1 MRFFIPALALIT
13 AALSAPVSAAPT
25 SRESPDPA
33 RLRASVAALV
43 GFGTRHTLSAPD
55 DPKRGIGAARRW
67 AGTELTRISDSCGGC
82 ITVANIGRGFT
93 GERAPDGVQVVDVL
107 GFQNGRDPK
116 RMVIVMGHIDSRVSD
131 VMDAVSDAP
140 GANDDASG
148 VALVL
153 ESARILSKERFDAS
167 ILYAITSG
175 EEQGLWG
182 ATLLADTA
190 KEKGWDVVAVLN
202 NDIVGNT
209 VGQNGVKVDDRVRVF
224 SEGIRASEDLPQ
236 QMARRADGGE
246 DDGPSRALAKAVDH
260 IADTLP
266 RGLDVTM
273 IRRPDRFGRGGDHSP
288 FLALGYPAV
297 RFSVGAENY
306 DQQHQDLRTE
316 NGTEY
321 GDTIDKMDFPYLAK
335 VTAINVATIARLA
348 AAPPAPV
355 EVTLKGALDTDTT
368 VSWKPVAG
376 AGGYRIYWR
385 PTDQSDWTN
394 HVDVAA
400 DATSHV
406 LKDVVVD
413 NHFAGVAAL
422 SSSGAE
428 SLVTFGGRERR

>member
-1 MRFFIPALALIT
+1 M
-13 AALSAPVSAAPT
+13 
-25 SRESPDPA
+25 
-33 RLRASVAALV
+33 
-43 GFGTRHTLSAPD
+43 
-55 DPKRGIGAARRW
+55 
-67 AGTELTRISDSCGGC
+67 
-82 ITVANIGRGFT
+82 
-93 GERAPDGVQVVDVL
+93 
-107 GFQNGRDPK
+107 
-116 RMVIVMGHIDSRVSD
+116 
-131 VMDAVSDAP
+131 
-140 GANDDASG
+140 
-148 VALVL
+148 
-153 ESARILSKERFDAS
+153 
-167 ILYAITSG
+167 
-175 EEQGLWG
+175 
-182 ATLLADTA
+182 
-190 KEKGWDVVAVLN
+190 
-202 NDIVGNT
+202 
-209 VGQNGVKVDDRVRVF
+209 
-224 SEGIRASEDLPQ
+224 
-236 QMARRADGGE
+236 
-246 DDGPSRALAKAVDH
+246 DH